1 MKMGQWLKNS
11 IKLENILLVL
21 KHFAKVDN
29 LYIMATIMWLIY
41 IKETLASNG
50 ISFKVLVQSIS

>member
-1 MKMGQWLKNS
+1 MGQWLENS